1 MLSYRYFRITD
12 VRVNEISLYYIYRYV
27 YTYNIVR
34 TIALN
39 ALYFLVLHYL
49 SVISEEFVNPRL
61 FLNQTLC

>member
-49 SVISEEFVNPRL
+49 SVISEEFVNSRL